1 MNKGKSVFLSAI
13 LGNILE
19 YYDFTVYVVFSIII
33 GKTFFPG
40 DSEIIQI
47 LSSLAVFAAGFITRP
62 IGGIIFGFI
71 GDRFG
76 RRVSLIT
83 SMLGMTIPTFI
94 IGLIPGY
101 AEIGY
106 LAPILLVLMRL
117 AQGLCISG
125 EGAGAAIF
133 ILEHIGDLRPGF
145 TAGLVHGSGITGTLV
160 ASLIGIAL
168 NQLLPGVEFA
178 WRFAF
183 LLGGFMGLAGF
194 YFRLQVAE
202 TPIFIALAEKKKT
215 LKAPFIH
222 VLKKSWRVMFI
233 TAAMGGFAS
242 SIVYLIKSYVKVFYC
257 DVLGFDDTS
266 SSLFLS
272 YSSVILMISMPL
284 SGYISDRIGRFKT
297 VTISSIAV
305 LLLCC
310 PTLYLMSCE
319 SLWQQLLALALLAI
333 LAGSVAGSAYVFVI
347 SLFSPEERF
356 SGVGFSYNLGVAI
369 FGGTSALISRWLIA
383 QTGLYYAP
391 AFYIIATSG
400 AFLTVIYFM
409 RNVIQSSLDVN
420 LKAK

>member
-1 MNKGKSVFLSAI
+1 MSNSRSVFLSAI

-19 YYDFTVYVVFSIII
+19 YYDFTVYAVFSIII

-40 DSEIIQI
+40 NSEIIQI

-76 RRVSLIT
+76 RRVSLII
-83 SMLGMTIPTFI
+83 SMLGMTVPTFI

-106 LAPILLVLMRL
+106 LAPTLLVLMRL

-133 ILEHIGDLRPGF
+133 ILEHHGNLRPGF
-145 TAGLVHGSGITGTLV
+145 TAGLVHGSGITGTLI
-160 ASLIGIAL
+160 ASLVGIAL
-168 NQLLPGVEFA
+168 NQTLPDVDFA

-183 LLGGFMGLAGF
+183 LLGGFMGLVGF

-202 TPIFIALAEKKKT
+202 TPIFIQLAEKKKT
-215 LKAPFIH
+215 LKDPFCH
-222 VLKKSWRVMFI
+222 VLKKSWKVMFV
-233 TAAMGGFAS
+233 TASMGGFAS
-242 SIVYLIKSYVKVFYC
+242 SIVYLVKSYVKVFYS
-257 DVLGFDDTS
+257 DVIGFDDTS

-272 YSSVILMISMPL
+272 YSSIILMISMPL
-284 SGYISDRIGRFKT
+284 SGYISDRIGRFRM

-305 LLLCC
+305 LVLCC
-310 PTLYLMSCE
+310 PVLYLMSADN
-319 SLWQQLLALALLAI
+319 LWIQLLALTLLSI
-333 LAGSVAGSAYVFVI
+333 LAGSISGTAYVFVI
-347 SLFSPEERF
+347 SLFSPRERF

-383 QTGLYYAP
+383 YTGLYYSP

-400 AFLTVIYFM
+400 AFLLVIYFM
-409 RNVIQSSLDVN
+409 RETIEGALAVN
-420 LKAK
+420 LKVK